1 MTPLTRASKYGWM
14 RYHMAEARCGYIDER
29 KLNALIIQKYRSGQT
44 VKTIIRD
51 LKHYTIEH
59 EGGALPPGYVEKVL
73 YSHVMECGL

>member
-1 MTPLTRASKYGWM
+1 MPAV
-14 RYHMAEARCGYIDER
+14 RYDYIDER
-29 KLNALIIQKYRSGQT
+29 KLNALIIPKYRSGQT
-44 VKTIIRD
+44 VKAIIHD